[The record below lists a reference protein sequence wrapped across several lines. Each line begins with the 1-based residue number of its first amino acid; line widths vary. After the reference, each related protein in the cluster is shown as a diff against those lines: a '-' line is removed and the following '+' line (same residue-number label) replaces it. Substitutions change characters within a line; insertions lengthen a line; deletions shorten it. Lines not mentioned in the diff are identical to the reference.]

1 MRNLGLSPVGTAVWI
16 VGLAIIA
23 LKDMILPLLGLPTEG
38 TPMWVCYGIGAAI
51 FLIGALITA
60 FGSKKRY

>member
-1 MRNLGLSPVGTAVWI
+1 MRNLGLSPLGTAVWI

-23 LKDMILPLLGLPTEG
+23 LKDIILPLMGLPTEG
-38 TPMWVCYGIGAAI
+38 APMWICYGIGAVI